1 MTNGREQILG
11 SIRKSLK
18 RGPVTE
24 ARAEELKGRLDA
36 HTRNV
41 IPARAAALPPDQQ
54 VELFIRMAEG
64 VQASVARVKTAA
76 EVPGAVADSLAEK
89 NLPA

>member
-18 RGPVTE
+18 RGPVTD
-24 ARAEELKGRLDA
+24 ARAQELKARIAA

-41 IPARAAALPPDQQ
+41 IPDRAAALPPDQQ
-54 VELFIRMAEG
+54 V
-64 VQASVARVKTAA
+64 
-76 EVPGAVADSLAEK
+76 
-89 NLPA
+89 